1 MMNSKEIRDKFLIY
15 FKSLG
20 HQVFT
25 SDSLIPS
32 SDSTLLFTTAGM
44 VQFKDYFLAKKT
56 GIKRACSIQKC
67 LRTSDIEKVGHTFR
81 HLTFFEMLGNFSF
94 GDYFKK
100 EAIEWAWYFITK
112 IINIDKERL
121 YITVYKDDDEAYD
134 IWSKIISKERI
145 YKLDE
150 ETNFWNMA
158 DEGPCGPCSEI
169 LYDLGEE
176 YGCKKPT
183 CSVGC
188 DCDRYLE
195 LWNLVFTQYYLQKN
209 GELKPLKQKN
219 IDTGM
224 GLERLC
230 MVVNNLNNVFET
242 DVLLPIKSE
251 LAKYIC
257 FDNNSINYINA
268 IADHIRAT
276 TFAISEGVIP
286 TTEKRGYVVRKIIR
300 RAVRYLKLLN
310 YDKPLLYKIV
320 PTVVSI
326 MKDIYPE
333 IELHREKVSVIIKS
347 EEEKFLETLDEGLK
361 IVNSIIKN
369 AKKEISADTVFKLYD
384 TYGFPKEL
392 IDEILKENNI
402 FYDEKEFFILE
413 KRAKE
418 ISKSSWCGVKVENNE
433 VYLSF
438 PETNF
443 VGYNEFFCISKIL
456 GILKEKQKVN
466 FANKNDEIEL
476 IVDKT
481 PFYGESGGQIGDS
494 GFVLKNNKVVAEV
507 FDTKKVEER
516 IIHIVRVNEYIELND
531 EVELKINIERRKDI
545 MRHHTATHL
554 LHKALRVILGE
565 HALQSGSL
573 VSDKYIRFDF
583 VHWKSLT
590 KDEILNIEK
599 IVNQKI
605 LECLAVNIIYTDLE
619 TAKRFSAT
627 ALFEEKYKQQVR
639 VVAVG
644 GKIENGK
651 ILQQPYSIELCGG
664 THCFNTGEIGMF
676 KIISESSVGANF
688 RRIEAVCGNKLY
700 EYIKKLD
707 DKLSVLGELVGTNN
721 IDEIKLKVEKI
732 IKQNKRLQQEV
743 QNTKLNLSSKENKE
757 VVKEIKGIKYNIIY
771 YPNTEL
777 RILRSVSD
785 EIMKKYEKES
795 FVLIL
800 YSIIDLKKINIVIR
814 TTKFTNEKNLT
825 AKRIAE
831 IFSQKLN
838 IKLGGR
844 DEFVQGGGN
853 IEKNF
858 LPEELLNLLPF

>member
-1 MMNSKEIRDKFLIY
+1 MDSKEIREKFLNY
-15 FKSLG
+15 FKSLN
-20 HQVFT
+20 HQVFP

-32 SDSTLLFTTAGM
+32 SDPTLLFTTAGM
-44 VQFKDYFLAKKT
+44 VQFKDYFLGKKV
-56 GIKRACSIQKC
+56 GITRACSVQKC

-100 EAIEWAWYFITK
+100 EAIEWAWEFITR
-112 IINIDKERL
+112 IVNIDKNRL

-134 IWSKIISKERI
+134 IWSKIVSKERI
-145 YKLDE
+145 YKLSE
-150 ETNFWNMA
+150 ETNFWKMG

-183 CSVGC
+183 CSVAC

-195 LWNLVFTQYYLQKN
+195 VWNLVFTQYDLQKN

-230 MVVNNLNNVFET
+230 MVVNNLKNVFET
-242 DVLLPIKSE
+242 DVFLPIKSE
-251 LAKYIC
+251 LAKYIS

-276 TFAISEGVIP
+276 TFAVSEGIIP
-286 TTEKRGYVVRKIIR
+286 TTEGRGYVVRKIVR
-300 RAVRYLKLLN
+300 RAVRYLKLLG
-310 YDKPLLYKIV
+310 YDKALLYKIV
-320 PTVVSI
+320 PAVVST

-333 IELHREKVSVIIKS
+333 VELHREKVSVIIKS

-361 IVNSIIKN
+361 IVSGIIKN
-369 AKKEISADTVFKLYD
+369 EKREISGETVFKLYD

-392 IDEILKENNI
+392 IDEIFKENNI
-402 FYDEKEFFILE
+402 SYDEKEFFNAE
-413 KRAKE
+413 KKSKE
-418 ISKSSWCGVKVENNE
+418 ISRSSWRGVKVENIDI
-433 VYLSF
+433 YLSF

-443 VGYNEFFCISKIL
+443 VGYTEFFCNSKIL

-466 FANKNDEIEL
+466 FANKNDNIEL
-476 IVDKT
+476 VVDRT

-494 GFVLKNNKVVAEV
+494 GVILKNGKIVGEV
-507 FDTKKVEER
+507 LDTKKVEGR
-516 IIHIVRVNEYIELND
+516 IVHIVKVNEYIEIND
-531 EVELKINIERRKDI
+531 DIELKINVEKRKDI

-554 LHKALRVILGE
+554 LHKALRIVLGE

-573 VSDKYIRFDF
+573 VSDEYFRFDF

-590 KDEILNIEK
+590 KDEIFNIEK

-605 LECLAVNIIYTDLE
+605 LECLPVSVIYTDLE
-619 TAKRFSAT
+619 TAKKFSAT
-627 ALFEEKYKQQVR
+627 ALFEEKYKEQVR

-688 RRIEAVCGNKLY
+688 RRIEAICGNKVY

-707 DKLSVLGELVGTNN
+707 EKLSVLGELVGTNN

-732 IKQNKRLQQEV
+732 IKQNKKLQQEIE
-743 QNTKLNLSSKENKE
+743 NIKLNFSSQENKE
-757 VVKEIKGIKYNIIY
+757 VIKEVNGIKYNIVY
-771 YPNTEL
+771 YPDKEL
-777 RILRSVSD
+777 KILRSISD
-785 EIMKKYEKES
+785 EIIKKYEKEF

-800 YSIIDLKKINIVIR
+800 YSIIESKKINIVIR
-814 TTKFTNEKNLT
+814 TTKSANEKNLT
-825 AKRIAE
+825 SKKIAE
-831 IFSQKLN
+831 ILSQKLN

-853 IEKNF
+853 VEKEF
-858 LPEELLNLLPF
+858 LPEEILSFLSF